1 MKLFGKEGKHVA
13 GYNVW
18 LQDLISDLCSLG
30 GRRALLQGSP
40 VPPTSRRGLGGRAEY
55 HTGPWT
61 TRRTGLAEDD
71 QTLIAAAFCTKVGY
85 QGQKPAS
92 QALFLIHHLE
102 VLCLNPLLTAQGSHF
117 IVGEIISL

>member
-1 MKLFGKEGKHVA
+1 MAPGL
-13 GYNVW
+13 
-18 LQDLISDLCSLG
+18 DLRPVLS
-30 GRRALLQGSP
+30 RRAKSATTGQSCAP
-40 VPPTSRRGLGGRAEY
+40 DQPQGLGGRAEY